1 MLFPSCSRRDGAG
14 LGITKIAFETGRF
27 YEYPEKC
34 MLLRGA
40 RGKARIME
48 EGRGKEEE
56 EEEEKFVTMDYRETV
71 EKKRP

>member
-1 MLFPSCSRRDGAG
+1 
-14 LGITKIAFETGRF
+14 
-27 YEYPEKC
+27 
-34 MLLRGA
+34 MLLMRGA

-56 EEEEKFVTMDYRETV
+56 EEEKFVTMDYRETV

>member
-1 MLFPSCSRRDGAG
+1 
-14 LGITKIAFETGRF
+14 
-27 YEYPEKC
+27 
-34 MLLRGA
+34 
-40 RGKARIME
+40 ME

>member
-1 MLFPSCSRRDGAG
+1 
-14 LGITKIAFETGRF
+14 
-27 YEYPEKC
+27 
-34 MLLRGA
+34 MLLMRGA